1 MQNVIITGG
10 GTAGHIT
17 PLLALLPFLTT
28 RFKVHYIGQNEG
40 MEKELLKSEN
50 VVYHGLDCPKL
61 TRGKIFANLLVPF
74 KLFSAVRKAKKLI
87 KEIKPIAIFS
97 KGGFVSLPASLA
109 SGDVPLVLHESDT
122 SLGLANRIALSHAN
136 ALCSSFPI
144 ENRFKGEY
152 YHTGSPLRSRIYS
165 GNRGEGLKTCGFSG
179 RKKVLLVMGGSLGAK
194 AINDLVD
201 DELNEL
207 TKRYD
212 VIHIRGK
219 GNGADRKNGY
229 YPIEFTE
236 KIYDLFACADLAVTR
251 GGGNAIFELGAVGVP
266 MLIIPLPKGASR
278 GDQVENAKQFEKNGL
293 ALVADKN

>member
-1 MQNVIITGG
+1 
-10 GTAGHIT
+10 
-17 PLLALLPFLTT
+17 
-28 RFKVHYIGQNEG
+28 
-40 MEKELLKSEN
+40 
-50 VVYHGLDCPKL
+50 
-61 TRGKIFANLLVPF
+61 
-74 KLFSAVRKAKKLI
+74 
-87 KEIKPIAIFS
+87 
-97 KGGFVSLPASLA
+97 
-109 SGDVPLVLHESDT
+109 
-122 SLGLANRIALSHAN
+122 
-136 ALCSSFPI
+136 
-144 ENRFKGEY
+144 
-152 YHTGSPLRSRIYS
+152 
-165 GNRGEGLKTCGFSG
+165 
-179 RKKVLLVMGGSLGAK
+179 MGGSLGAK

-293 ALVADKN
+293 ALVADQNGLNGKLTEEVIKLENHSTELKTAMKNFKFDGTKEICEILLKLTSE